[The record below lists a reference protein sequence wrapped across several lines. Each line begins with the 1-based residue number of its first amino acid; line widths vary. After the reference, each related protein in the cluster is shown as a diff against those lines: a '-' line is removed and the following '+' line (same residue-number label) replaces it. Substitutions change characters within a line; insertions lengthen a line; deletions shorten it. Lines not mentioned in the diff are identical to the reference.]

1 MGYSTSYIPP
11 LTYQPLPY
19 QPLPTNLFPYQALT
33 YQALTYHVSV
43 HPEFIR
49 ESPGGIQPRFSRA
62 EMSWNEG
69 RGVIYDSPL
78 LESPHSS
85 TSHDLQLA
93 PITLQPPPPITSHQS
108 PLINSSH
115 HLVSTVINCNQSPV
129 ANHPI
134 NCQGVEAAPRQPPA
148 CGGHSVSFSLSH
160 ASHMSHA
167 PIAPT
172 CHTRQVFPRIPL
184 RD

>member
-115 HLVSTVINCNQSPV
+115 HLVSTVITRRKPPNQLPRCGSCSSPTS
-129 ANHPI
+129 
-134 NCQGVEAAPRQPPA
+134 
-148 CGGHSVSFSLSH
+148 SVRRPFGELLALPCFPH
-160 ASHMSHA
+160 VTR